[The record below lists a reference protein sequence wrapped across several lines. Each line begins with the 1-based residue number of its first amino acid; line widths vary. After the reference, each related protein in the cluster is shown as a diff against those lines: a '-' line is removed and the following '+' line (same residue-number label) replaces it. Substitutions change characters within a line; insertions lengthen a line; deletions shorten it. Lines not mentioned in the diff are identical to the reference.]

1 MCRAIIDASSG
12 WICENEFRKNYQ
24 ELFLNLFE
32 RFVLGNNDAGEMM
45 VDMFKRATRVEIATR
60 HKIVPAI
67 YFTKKTAL
75 FKAVKKL

>member
-12 WICENEFRKNYQ
+12 WICENIFFKFQ
-24 ELFLNLFE
+24 DHFLNLFE

-67 YFTKKTAL
+67 YLTKTAL